1 MLDFVRS
8 NRHLKGTKSGCL
20 EGDCGACTVLIGEL
34 KDGEIKY
41 QNATSCITPLG
52 NLAGKH
58 VVTIEGVNVQN
69 VGNTEGVLT
78 PVQQAMNDE
87 AATQCGFCTVGFV
100 MSMTGFCLSS
110 DVPNK
115 DNILSYLIG
124 LAVVCLVVGAFLFA
138 TRGAHVELKGSIL
151 KVRTHPSDESNSI
164 AIVDFRFVNPS
175 DYPFMVRNVTV
186 FVEDKQGNSSEG
198 QTISDM
204 DVKRLFDYYK
214 EIGPKY
220 NDTLMTRAR
229 VNPKQ
234 SLDRMIAAS
243 FPMTQEKFEQRKR
256 IKLVV
261 EEIDGPV
268 SELVES
274 AK

>member
-1 MLDFVRS
+1 M
-8 NRHLKGTKSGCL
+8 
-20 EGDCGACTVLIGEL
+20 
-34 KDGEIKY
+34 
-41 QNATSCITPLG
+41 
-52 NLAGKH
+52 
-58 VVTIEGVNVQN
+58 
-69 VGNTEGVLT
+69 
-78 PVQQAMNDE
+78 
-87 AATQCGFCTVGFV
+87 
-100 MSMTGFCLSS
+100 
-110 DVPNK
+110 PNK
-115 DNILSYLIG
+115 YNIFSYLIG
-124 LAVVCLVVGAFLFA
+124 LAVVCLVVGVFLFA

-164 AIVDFRFVNPS
+164 VIVDFRFVNPS

-186 FVEDKQGNSSEG
+186 FFEDKQGNSSEG

-220 NDTLMTRAR
+220 NDTLITRAR